1 MTQKIV
7 LAKHEKIRVRSEKF
21 HGGAGLKRWK
31 RYRGFL
37 QFSLDTEN
45 YTVITDFFQGLNR
58 EKLETAS
65 HGGRRV
71 L

>member
-31 RYRGFL
+31 DIGGFL
-37 QFSLDTEN
+37 QILQDTGIF
-45 YTVITDFFQGLNR
+45 TVITEPSRDLI
-58 EKLETAS
+58 
-65 HGGRRV
+65 
-71 L
+71 

>member
-37 QFSLDTEN
+37 QILQDT
-45 YTVITDFFQGLNR
+45 
-58 EKLETAS
+58 
-65 HGGRRV
+65 
-71 L
+71 